1 MVTRRIAAACVAA
14 CLAAGLPPG
23 ASADA
28 AAPAVTGPAGVA
40 PGAHAPRRVVSINL
54 CTDQLAMMLAAPG
67 QLVSVSWLARDPV
80 SSALAGRAADYP
92 VNHALAEE
100 IYLLRPDLV
109 LAGRY
114 GSATTVA
121 MLERL
126 GTPVVLFDTERD
138 FDDVRGNIGRM
149 GDALGRGPQAAAMI
163 AQFDRDLAALGDAPG
178 GRLSAA
184 MYHANGY
191 TAGDASLSGQILAA
205 AGWRNIA
212 AEAGLPAGGTLA
224 LEQLVL
230 ADPDL
235 IVQGQRFAGASRAEE
250 VLDHPVLSGLAREGR
265 AMVRSSPDW
274 VCGTPRV
281 LRAVA
286 ALRQLRLRADAA
298 PTPDAAPTGGAPQGS
313 PGAAP

>member
-1 MVTRRIAAACVAA
+1 MVTRRVAAACLTA
-14 CLAAGLPPG
+14 CLAAGLSPG
-23 ASADA
+23 ASAA
-28 AAPAVTGPAGVA
+28 GAAPAGPAPA
-40 PGAHAPRRVVSINL
+40 GADAPRRVVSINL

-80 SSALAGRAADYP
+80 SSALADRAADYP

-126 GTPVVLFDTERD
+126 GIPVVLFDTERD
-138 FDDVRGNIGRM
+138 FDDLRGNIGRM
-149 GDALGRGPQAAAMI
+149 GDALGRAPQADAMI

-178 GRLSAA
+178 ARPSAA

-230 ADPDL
+230 ANPDL

-250 VLDHPVLSGLAREGR
+250 VLGHPVLSGLAREGR
-265 AMVRSSPDW
+265 GTVRSSPDW

-298 PTPDAAPTGGAPQGS
+298 PIPADAAPAPGGAPQGGH
-313 PGAAP
+313 GALP